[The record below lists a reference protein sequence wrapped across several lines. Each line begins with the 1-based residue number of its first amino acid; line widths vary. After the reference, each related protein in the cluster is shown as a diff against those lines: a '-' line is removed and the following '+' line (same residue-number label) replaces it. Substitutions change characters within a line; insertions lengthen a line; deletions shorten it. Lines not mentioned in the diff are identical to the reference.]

1 MQAIILM
8 NFTAIQSKILANSI
22 SLLLSGLSHAV
33 TKLQDHIQNG
43 LSKEQKYSNAKSEE
57 IAAEQSMEIDSQI
70 HVIYG

>member
-43 LSKEQKYSNAKSEE
+43 LSKEQKYSNAKSEV
-57 IAAEQSMEIDSQI
+57 IAAEQSIEIAKFM
-70 HVIYG
+70 